1 MKILI
6 LVIGQLKNK
15 KYFSGFSLLE
25 LIVVISI
32 ISVLGIFVGISSN
45 FLNLSNNNISIEKK
59 LNSIQEEIEFLKKY
73 SLSLNAS
80 IELFSADGEKNSKIY
95 FDKKNFNNC
104 EIQNIKSKKIYIS
117 PSGEVTEFSLDC
129 LIKNELVKIKINSSG
144 RPASKMVSKPSL
156 W

>member
-6 LVIGQLKNK
+6 LVIGQLKNKK

-45 FLNLSNNNISIEKK
+45 FLYFSNNDISIEKK

-80 IELFSADGEKNSKIY
+80 IELFSADSEKNSKIY
-95 FDKKNFNNC
+95 FDKKSFNNC
-104 EIQNIKSKKIYIS
+104 EIQNIKSKNIYIF
-117 PSGEVTEFSLDC
+117 PSGDC
-129 LIKNELVKIKINSSG
+129 AI
-144 RPASKMVSKPSL
+144 
-156 W
+156 

>member
-6 LVIGQLKNK
+6 LVIGQLKNKK

-45 FLNLSNNNISIEKK
+45 FLNLSNNDISIEKK

-80 IELFSADGEKNSKIY
+80 IELFSADSEKNSKIY
-95 FDKKNFNNC
+95 FDKKSFNNC
-104 EIQNIKSKKIYIS
+104 EILKIKSKKIYIS

-129 LIKNELVKIKINSSG
+129 LIKNELVKIRINSSG
-144 RPASKMVSKPSL
+144 KPAFDEN
-156 W
+156 

>member
-6 LVIGQLKNK
+6 LVIGQLKNKK

-45 FLNLSNNNISIEKK
+45 FLNLSNNDISIEKK
-59 LNSIQEEIEFLKKY
+59 LSSIQEEIEFLKKY

-80 IELFSADGEKNSKIY
+80 LELFSADSEKNSKVY
-95 FDKKNFNNC
+95 FDKKSFNNC
-104 EIQNIKSKKIYIS
+104 EIQKIYSKKIYIS

-129 LIKNELVKIKINSSG
+129 LIKNELVTIKINSSG
-144 RPASKMVSKPSL
+144 RPAL
-156 W
+156 DEN

>member
-6 LVIGQLKNK
+6 LVIGQLKNKK

-45 FLNLSNNNISIEKK
+45 FLNLSNNDISIKNK

-80 IELFSADGEKNSKIY
+80 IELFSADSEKNSKIY
-95 FDKKNFNNC
+95 FDKKSFNNC

-144 RPASKMVSKPSL
+144 RPAFYEN
-156 W
+156 

>member
-6 LVIGQLKNK
+6 LVIGQLKNKK

-45 FLNLSNNNISIEKK
+45 FLNLSNNDISIEKK
-59 LNSIQEEIEFLKKY
+59 LISIQEEIEFLKKY

-80 IELFSADGEKNSKIY
+80 IELFSADSEKNSKIY
-95 FDKKNFNNC
+95 FDKKSFYNC
-104 EIQNIKSKKIYIS
+104 EIKKIISKKIYIS
-117 PSGEVTEFSLDC
+117 PTGEVTEFSLDC

-144 RPASKMVSKPSL
+144 RPAL
-156 W
+156 DEN

>member
-6 LVIGQLKNK
+6 LVIGQLKNKK

-45 FLNLSNNNISIEKK
+45 FLNLSNNDISIEKK

-80 IELFSADGEKNSKIY
+80 IELFSEDSEKNSKIY

-117 PSGEVTEFSLDC
+117 PTGEVTEFTLDC
-129 LIKNELVKIKINSSG
+129 LIKNELVEIKINSSG
-144 RPASKMVSKPSL
+144 RPAL
-156 W
+156 NEN

>member
-15 KYFSGFSLLE
+15 NKYFSGFSLLE

-45 FLNLSNNNISIEKK
+45 FLNLSNNDISIEKK

-80 IELFSADGEKNSKIY
+80 IELFSADSEKNSKIY
-95 FDKKNFNNC
+95 FDKKSFNNC
-104 EIQNIKSKKIYIS
+104 EIQNIKSKKIYVS

-129 LIKNELVKIKINSSG
+129 VIKNELVKIKINSSG
-144 RPASKMVSKPSL
+144 RPAL
-156 W
+156 NEN

>member
-6 LVIGQLKNK
+6 LVIGQLKNKK

-45 FLNLSNNNISIEKK
+45 FLNLSNKDISIEKK

-104 EIQNIKSKKIYIS
+104 EKQNIKSKKIYIS

-129 LIKNELVKIKINSSG
+129 LIKNELVKIRINSSG
-144 RPASKMVSKPSL
+144 KPAFDEN
-156 W
+156 

>member
-6 LVIGQLKNK
+6 LVIGQLKNKK

-45 FLNLSNNNISIEKK
+45 FLNLSNNDISIEKK
-59 LNSIQEEIEFLKKY
+59 LISIQEEIEFLKKY

-80 IELFSADGEKNSKIY
+80 IELFTADSEKNSKIY
-95 FDKKNFNNC
+95 FDKKSFNNC
-104 EIQNIKSKKIYIS
+104 EILKIKSKKIYIS

-129 LIKNELVKIKINSSG
+129 LIKNELVEIKINSSG
-144 RPASKMVSKPSL
+144 RPTFDEN
-156 W
+156 

>member
-6 LVIGQLKNK
+6 LVIGQLKNKK

-45 FLNLSNNNISIEKK
+45 FLNLSNNDISIEKK
-59 LNSIQEEIEFLKKY
+59 LISIQEEIEFLKKY

-80 IELFSADGEKNSKIY
+80 IELFSADSEKNSKIY
-95 FDKKNFNNC
+95 FDKKSFNSC

-129 LIKNELVKIKINSSG
+129 LIKNELVKIQISSSG
-144 RPASKMVSKPSL
+144 RPTL
-156 W
+156 DEN

>member
-15 KYFSGFSLLE
+15 KKCFSGFSLLE

-45 FLNLSNNNISIEKK
+45 FLNLSNNDISIEKK

-80 IELFSADGEKNSKIY
+80 IELFSADI
-95 FDKKNFNNC
+95 
-104 EIQNIKSKKIYIS
+104 
-117 PSGEVTEFSLDC
+117 
-129 LIKNELVKIKINSSG
+129 
-144 RPASKMVSKPSL
+144 
-156 W
+156 

>member
-6 LVIGQLKNK
+6 LVIGQLKNKK

-32 ISVLGIFVGISSN
+32 IAVLGIFVGISSN
-45 FLNLSNNNISIEKK
+45 FLNLSNNDISIEKK

-80 IELFSADGEKNSKIY
+80 IELFSADSEKNSKIY
-95 FDKKNFNNC
+95 FDKKSFNNC

-129 LIKNELVKIKINSSG
+129 LIKNELVEIKINSSG
-144 RPASKMVSKPSL
+144 RPTL
-156 W
+156 NEN

>member
-15 KYFSGFSLLE
+15 SKYYPGFSLLE

-45 FLNLSNNNISIEKK
+45 FLNLSNNDISIEKK

-80 IELFSADGEKNSKIY
+80 IELFSADSEKNSKIY
-95 FDKKNFNNC
+95 FDKNSFNNC

-117 PSGEVTEFSLDC
+117 PSGEVTEFSLNC

-144 RPASKMVSKPSL
+144 RATL
-156 W
+156 DEN

>member
-6 LVIGQLKNK
+6 LVIGQLKNKK

-45 FLNLSNNNISIEKK
+45 FLNLSNNDISIEKK

-80 IELFSADGEKNSKIY
+80 IELFSADSEKNSKIY
-95 FDKKNFNNC
+95 FDKKSFNNC

-144 RPASKMVSKPSL
+144 RPAL
-156 W
+156 DEN

>member
-15 KYFSGFSLLE
+15 KKYSSGFSLLE
-25 LIVVISI
+25 LIVVVSI

-45 FLNLSNNNISIEKK
+45 FLNLSNKDISIEKK

-80 IELFSADGEKNSKIY
+80 IELFSTDGEKNSKIY

-117 PSGEVTEFSLDC
+117 PTGEVTEFTLDC
-129 LIKNELVKIKINSSG
+129 LIKNELVEIKINSSG
-144 RPASKMVSKPSL
+144 RPTL
-156 W
+156 DEN

>member
-1 MKILI
+1 MKILT
-6 LVIGQLKNK
+6 LVIGQLKNKK

-45 FLNLSNNNISIEKK
+45 FLNLSNKDISIEKK

-73 SLSLNAS
+73 TLSLNAS
-80 IELFSADGEKNSKIY
+80 IELFSADSEKNSKIY
-95 FDKKNFNNC
+95 FDKKSFNNC

-117 PSGEVTEFSLDC
+117 PTGEVTEFSLDC
-129 LIKNELVKIKINSSG
+129 LIKNELVEIKINSSG
-144 RPASKMVSKPSL
+144 RPTL
-156 W
+156 NEN

>member
-6 LVIGQLKNK
+6 LVIGQLKNKK

-45 FLNLSNNNISIEKK
+45 FLNLTNNDISIEKK
-59 LNSIQEEIEFLKKY
+59 LISIQEEIEFLKKY

-80 IELFSADGEKNSKIY
+80 IELFSADREKNSKIY
-95 FDKKNFNNC
+95 FDKKSFNNC

-117 PSGEVTEFSLDC
+117 PTGEVTEFSLDC
-129 LIKNELVKIKINSSG
+129 LIKNELVEIKINSAG
-144 RPASKMVSKPSL
+144 RPAL
-156 W
+156 NEN

>member
-6 LVIGQLKNK
+6 LVIGQLKNKK

-45 FLNLSNNNISIEKK
+45 FLNLSNNDISIEKK
-59 LNSIQEEIEFLKKY
+59 LISIQEEIEFLKKY

-80 IELFSADGEKNSKIY
+80 IELFSTDGEKNSKIY

-144 RPASKMVSKPSL
+144 RPAL
-156 W
+156 DEN

>member
-15 KYFSGFSLLE
+15 KKCFSGFSLLE

-45 FLNLSNNNISIEKK
+45 FLNLSNNDISIEKK

-80 IELFSADGEKNSKIY
+80 IELFSADSEKNSKIY
-95 FDKKNFNNC
+95 FDKNSFNNC
-104 EIQNIKSKKIYIS
+104 EIQNIKSKKIYIF
-117 PSGEVTEFSLDC
+117 PSGEVTEFSLNC

-144 RPASKMVSKPSL
+144 RPAFYEN
-156 W
+156 

>member
-15 KYFSGFSLLE
+15 SKYFSGFSLLE

-45 FLNLSNNNISIEKK
+45 FLNLSNNDISIEKK
-59 LNSIQEEIEFLKKY
+59 LNSILEEIEFLKKY

-80 IELFSADGEKNSKIY
+80 IELFSADSEKNSKIY
-95 FDKKNFNNC
+95 FDKNSFNNC

-117 PSGEVTEFSLDC
+117 PSGEVTEFSLNC

-144 RPASKMVSKPSL
+144 RPTL
-156 W
+156 DEN

>member
-15 KYFSGFSLLE
+15 SKYFSGFSLLE

-32 ISVLGIFVGISSN
+32 ISVVGIFVGISSN
-45 FLNLSNNNISIEKK
+45 FLNLSNKNISIEKK
-59 LNSIQEEIEFLKKY
+59 LNSIAEEITYLKNY
-73 SLSLNAS
+73 SLSLRTP
-80 IELFSADGEKNSKIY
+80 IELFAVNNEKNSKIY
-95 FDKKNFNNC
+95 FDKKSFNNC

-144 RPASKMVSKPSL
+144 RPAFDEN
-156 W
+156 

>member
-6 LVIGQLKNK
+6 LVIGQLKNNK

-32 ISVLGIFVGISSN
+32 IAVLGIFVGISSN
-45 FLNLSNNNISIEKK
+45 FLNLSNNDISIEKK

-80 IELFSADGEKNSKIY
+80 IELFSADSEKNSKIY
-95 FDKKNFNNC
+95 FDKKSFNNC

-117 PSGEVTEFSLDC
+117 PTGEVTEFTLDC
-129 LIKNELVKIKINSSG
+129 LIKNELVEIKINSSG
-144 RPASKMVSKPSL
+144 RPTL
-156 W
+156 NEN

>member
-6 LVIGQLKNK
+6 LVIGQLKNKK

-45 FLNLSNNNISIEKK
+45 FLNLSNNDISIEKK

-73 SLSLNAS
+73 TLSLNSS
-80 IELFSADGEKNSKIY
+80 IELFSADNEKNSKIY
-95 FDKKNFNNC
+95 FDKKSFNNC

-144 RPASKMVSKPSL
+144 RPAL
-156 W
+156 DEN